1 MSHPL
6 AQKYVPGEASE
17 AGAGL
22 VHDDTSE
29 RVSVI
34 STTSP
39 QNPVTHVR
47 DNTSYDPTL
56 GLGERDRMGH
66 FNENMYLHA
75 TLNRRLQEENI
86 DLVARLKK

>member
-1 MSHPL
+1 M
-6 AQKYVPGEASE
+6 
-17 AGAGL
+17 
-22 VHDDTSE
+22 HDDTSE
-29 RVSVI
+29 RASII
-34 STTSP
+34 STMSP

-47 DNTSYDPTL
+47 DNMSYDPTL
-56 GLGERDRMGH
+56 GLGERDKKGH